1 MHSIFTNSTIYPLR
15 SKNTPFSFNDYSYF
29 SNERYDR
36 VPSRS
41 PSCRGCCRCYAFS
54 TQAVVPTSPSF
65 LYGLRQ
71 STLIQWSLS
80 RRLILGG
87 GDRYYYGLPV
97 YGLERR
103 CYGRS
108 RALKKR
114 SVCNGSRRINGRFSC
129 MISEE
134 ENEMHHRGHFDDV
147 ESLLSLL
154 SEEVGAESFGDVGR
168 SGYSCKRV
176 EVGKRASLGGRERNS
191 SSSRRAEVAEGGNS
205 GGRERYVR
213 SSKRG
218 DALKVGN
225 INRGERNVSSS
236 KQVELE
242 ERESY
247 GSECYSG
254 KKNAASLEL
263 HSRHELQTVPI
274 KSRQED
280 CAQDE
285 EWGTFSKNENHRRR
299 KGGSSSSYYSFS
311 SLGGFESD
319 MEVQDKQGRF
329 MEESSSV
336 YRDSGNSGNN
346 KFEAEME
353 VGIEYKM
360 HQDDA
365 EAQGGIPQQRNAAVR
380 NGVELE
386 WRKKSE
392 KKLTEIS
399 VEATESR
406 NESSQMHSPV
416 SRTYGRNH
424 GKTSSSHK
432 KIEDEEENLKL
443 MVNMDKETGKQYGQ
457 TENQAFG
464 AYKPR
469 RKYQQH
475 TEFPEF
481 PASDVETTSL
491 QKRNFHQLTE
501 MSEIEDVNAERTSYW
516 PRQSDTRMNN
526 QEENSN
532 LVVSSIQQKEKR
544 HLQTG
549 EWISEQIDSGRKS
562 QKVAGISEF
571 HKGNIERA
579 SITQTETRLKNKREN
594 SDLVSTLS
602 PEVKW
607 PHPKT
612 NKQAPQRIQSQ
623 KGSEDDTR
631 ISVVQASDT
640 EAIADRRTFEKSN
653 LTSLTKPVEETRERH
668 DQTDEMVKQ
677 IKSMRE
683 GQRPSKLPTFHEET
697 LGEASSFPVAVNLVS
712 QGQVQQIDVEEDKSS
727 SEALLVP
734 PPSQLVSRGSLH
746 VEMTRGNAT
755 LEVSGETSE
764 SGSSAYYTGSGGIV
778 SALQHESYGKDEST
792 ETYGEPLNFITPED
806 TLGSADRLE
815 KSSVHH
821 VDEFV
826 EKVRHEV
833 LTTQIQKEKKVSEMK
848 LASGEYLGSSSQFVS
863 EDSQLKQH
871 GSRRS
876 SGGSGTKGP
885 SDEMWDVMDS
895 SVQQTSPAEG
905 PQETT
910 TTGDAI
916 VKRTGRSLWG
926 IIADVIR
933 LRWVSHS
940 ESTNLVTRSGGRSSS
955 YKSAGSETW
964 FSGREHEEN
973 NDENTK
979 REKRSMPPEV
989 FPSDRKL
996 CGTTSIEPQGEAS
1009 DTMGSKD
1016 KFSYLEADNSS
1027 SLTIS
1032 ESGSVSKGISLAS
1045 GNENLG
1051 FNEDTKGLHGTHS
1064 SIEEVGLSLSSPS
1077 GGIRRPPIVAAFSET
1092 GVTAAS
1098 GSASMDQRKELVSV
1112 RLTEI
1117 SGTERKDGELKQR
1130 KLQRKEQIP
1139 RDRFDEWEEAYKL
1152 ESEQRRMDEMFMREA
1167 LLEAKKAAASWEVP
1181 VGAVLVQHGKIIGR
1195 GCNLVEEL
1203 RDSTA
1208 HAEMI
1213 CIREASNVLRTWR
1226 LAETTLYVTLEPCPM
1241 CAGAILQARV
1251 NTLVWG
1257 APNKLLGADGSWIRL
1272 FPDGGEGGNV
1282 SELSD
1287 KPAAPVHPFH
1297 PKMTIRRGVLA
1308 SECADVMQQFFQLRR
1323 KKKKK
1328 EESPPPSAQLSGSHH
1343 PAKFLTK
1350 MHDIFHVFC
1359 L

>member
-1 MHSIFTNSTIYPLR
+1 M
-15 SKNTPFSFNDYSYF
+15 
-29 SNERYDR
+29 
-36 VPSRS
+36 
-41 PSCRGCCRCYAFS
+41 
-54 TQAVVPTSPSF
+54 PTSPSF

-114 SVCNGSRRINGRFSC
+114 SVCNSSRRINGRCSC

-176 EVGKRASLGGRERNS
+176 DVGKRSNFGGRETNS
-191 SSSRRAEVAEGGNS
+191 SSSRRAEVVKGGKS

-218 DALKVGN
+218 DTLRVGN
-225 INRGERNVSSS
+225 INCGERNVSSS
-236 KQVELE
+236 KQAELE
-242 ERESY
+242 EWGSY

-254 KKNAASLEL
+254 KKNAGLSSLECD
-263 HSRHELQTVPI
+263 SRHELQLVPI
-274 KSRQED
+274 ESREED
-280 CAQDE
+280 CVQDE

-329 MEESSSV
+329 MEESSSA
-336 YRDSGNSGNN
+336 YRDSGNSGKD

-360 HQDDA
+360 HQDAA
-365 EAQGGIPQQRNAAVR
+365 EAQGGIPQQRNTAVR
-380 NGVELE
+380 NGVEWE

-416 SRTYGRNH
+416 SRVYGSNH

-443 MVNMDKETGKQYGQ
+443 MINMDKETGKQYGQ

-464 AYKPR
+464 VYKPR

-475 TEFPEF
+475 TELPEF

-491 QKRNFHQLTE
+491 QKRNVHQLTE
-501 MSEIEDVNAERTSYW
+501 MSEIEDVDVERISDW

-526 QEENSN
+526 REENSN

-549 EWISEQIDSGRKS
+549 EWTSEQIDSGRKS
-562 QKVAGISEF
+562 QKVTGISEF
-571 HKGNIERA
+571 HKGDIERA
-579 SITQTETRLKNKREN
+579 SITQPETRLKSKREN
-594 SDLVSTLS
+594 LDLVSTLS

-612 NKQAPQRIQSQ
+612 DKQDPQRIQSQ
-623 KGSEDDTR
+623 KGSEDVTR
-631 ISVVQASDT
+631 ISVVQASDI
-640 EAIADRRTFEKSN
+640 EAITDQRTSEKSN
-653 LTSLTKPVEETRERH
+653 LTSLAKPVEETRERH
-668 DQTDEMVKQ
+668 DQIDEMVKQ

-697 LGEASSFPVAVNLVS
+697 SGEASSFQVALNLVS
-712 QGQVQQIDVEEDKSS
+712 QGQVQQVDVEEDKSS
-727 SEALLVP
+727 SEALLIP

-746 VEMTRGNAT
+746 AEMTRGNAT
-755 LEVSGETSE
+755 LEEVSGETSE
-764 SGSSAYYTGSGGIV
+764 SGSSAYYTCSGGRV

-792 ETYGEPLNFITPED
+792 GTYGEPLNFISPED

-848 LASGEYLGSSSQFVS
+848 LASGEYRQESSSQFVS
-863 EDSQLKQH
+863 EDSQLKVR
-871 GSRRS
+871 GLRRS

-885 SDEMWDVMDS
+885 SDEMWDVTDS
-895 SVQQTSPAEG
+895 SVQQTSQAEG

-910 TTGDAI
+910 TTGDVI

-933 LRWVSHS
+933 LRWVSHA
-940 ESTNLVTRSGGRSSS
+940 ESANLVTRSGGRSSS
-955 YKSAGSETW
+955 NKSASSETW

-989 FPSDRKL
+989 LPSDLKL
-996 CGTTSIEPQGEAS
+996 CGKTSIERQGEAS

-1016 KFSYLEADNSS
+1016 KFSYLEADNLS
-1027 SLTIS
+1027 SLTVS
-1032 ESGSVSKGISLAS
+1032 EIGSVSKGISLAS

-1051 FNEDTKGLHGTHS
+1051 FNEDTKGLRGTHS
-1064 SIEEVGLSLSSPS
+1064 SIEEVGLPLASPS
-1077 GGIRRPPIVAAFSET
+1077 RGISRPPIVEEFSET

-1098 GSASMDQRKELVSV
+1098 GNASMDQRKELVSA

-1117 SGTERKDGELKQR
+1117 SGTKRKDGELKQR

-1152 ESEQRRMDEMFMREA
+1152 ESEQRRIDEMFMREA

-1213 CIREASNVLRTWR
+1213 CIREASNSLRTWR

-1272 FPDGGEGGNV
+1272 FPDGGEGGNG

-1308 SECADVMQQFFQLRR
+1308 LECADVMQQFFQLRR
-1323 KKKKK
+1323 KKGKK
-1328 EESPPPSAQLSGSHH
+1328 EEPPPPSAQLSGSHH
-1343 PAKFLTK
+1343 PSKLLTK